1 MDRKQRSRMIQD
13 MSRKGHY
20 YLFYEDGEVNMGW
33 VSNKYLEAAGETIE
47 ELREAAARVD
57 RYARVV
63 WEKERAFFP
72 GGTKEQAAD
81 YSSNEIDEESVR
93 IAEDYFESRCRKEK
107 EKMLPVSSA

>member
-20 YLFYEDGEVNMGW
+20 YLFYEDGELNMGW

-47 ELREAAARVD
+47 ELREAAVRVD

-63 WEKERAFFP
+63 WEKERVFFP
-72 GGTKEQAAD
+72 GGIREQAAD
-81 YSSNEIDEESVR
+81 YSSNAIDEESVR
-93 IAEDYFESRCRKEK
+93 IAEDYFESRRSKERK
-107 EKMLPVSSA
+107 KMLPVSSA